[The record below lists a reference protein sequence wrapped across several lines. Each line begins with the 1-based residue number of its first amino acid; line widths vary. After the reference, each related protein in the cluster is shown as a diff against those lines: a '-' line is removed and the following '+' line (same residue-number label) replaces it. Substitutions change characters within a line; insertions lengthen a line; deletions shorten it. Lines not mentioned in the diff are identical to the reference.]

1 MPDTPKLRRAAL
13 SAVGVIVVILL
24 LLWLTGTIGPIYRW
38 VVRYFQPE
46 VWSALAAW
54 VAVGVGIVTVLVA
67 GRYAKRQVEEAR
79 RQVSEAQSARLA
91 QERQAQEALETQIR
105 LANEAVIA
113 QAKLNQQTLEHDAA
127 QAQKIR
133 REQAQPNVVLYTEPN
148 PYVPQIIEIVMKNFG
163 ATPAYHIKVD
173 VTPPIKAIP
182 GEKLVDVA
190 IPDFPILVPGQEW
203 RTVWDSPLR
212 RKDHSRSLQ
221 QLMEFPEFGQAD
233 LQERTPASR
242 HNATVTY
249 VDSEGE
255 SHRTASVL
263 DFDQREGTTWVDI
276 KTIHDLTKLLDTQLK
291 EQIKRTRRD
300 SSTAQPNSALSTRTC
315 IYGSGVCR
323 RANEDEREP
332 HTTS

>member
-113 QAKLNQQTLEHDAA
+113 QAKLNQQTLDTMPPKLRKSDANKRN
-127 QAQKIR
+127 Q
-133 REQAQPNVVLYTEPN
+133 
-148 PYVPQIIEIVMKNFG
+148 MSFC
-163 ATPAYHIKVD
+163 TPS
-173 VTPPIKAIP
+173 
-182 GEKLVDVA
+182 
-190 IPDFPILVPGQEW
+190 
-203 RTVWDSPLR
+203 RTHTFLR
-212 RKDHSRSLQ
+212 LSK
-221 QLMEFPEFGQAD
+221 
-233 LQERTPASR
+233 
-242 HNATVTY
+242 
-249 VDSEGE
+249 
-255 SHRTASVL
+255 
-263 DFDQREGTTWVDI
+263 
-276 KTIHDLTKLLDTQLK
+276 
-291 EQIKRTRRD
+291 
-300 SSTAQPNSALSTRTC
+300 SS
-315 IYGSGVCR
+315 
-323 RANEDEREP
+323 
-332 HTTS
+332 

>member
-1 MPDTPKLRRAAL
+1 
-13 SAVGVIVVILL
+13 
-24 LLWLTGTIGPIYRW
+24 
-38 VVRYFQPE
+38 
-46 VWSALAAW
+46 
-54 VAVGVGIVTVLVA
+54 
-67 GRYAKRQVEEAR
+67 
-79 RQVSEAQSARLA
+79 
-91 QERQAQEALETQIR
+91 
-105 LANEAVIA
+105 
-113 QAKLNQQTLEHDAA
+113 
-127 QAQKIR
+127 
-133 REQAQPNVVLYTEPN
+133 
-148 PYVPQIIEIVMKNFG
+148 MKNFG

-173 VTPPIKAIP
+173 VTPPIKAISDVP

-291 EQIKRTRRD
+291 EQIKRLDAIHRRLAEFG
-300 SSTAQPNSALSTRTC
+300 TEHEGIW
-315 IYGSGVCR
+315 IYGSGVAAESPTKMSAKLR
-323 RANEDEREP
+323 
-332 HTTS
+332 TS